1 MRNKQRL
8 SRPQLWWFL
17 GWFYEGLFALVPHR
31 ELVASIARGLKAH
44 ERVLDAGCGTGRLA
58 RQSQAEIV
66 GADFSATMLR
76 WAKKRGQSVIQ
87 GDLQNLPMADEQ
99 FDVVVSLNVLYA
111 VSDPGSVLRELV
123 RVTRVG
129 GEVRIATPIT
139 SELLPLVREHFQR
152 ATWLDHV
159 KFIVNLPRLLGW
171 MAVLTIRGLIT
182 KSEFSFYSE
191 DELMTMFN
199 AAGLRVISCEP
210 CYAEIDRLV
219 VAIKEESC

>member
-1 MRNKQRL
+1 M
-8 SRPQLWWFL
+8 WWFL

-129 GEVRIATPIT
+129 GEVRIATPMA
-139 SELLPLVREHFQR
+139 SELS
-152 ATWLDHV
+152 AT
-159 KFIVNLPRLLGW
+159 G
-171 MAVLTIRGLIT
+171 
-182 KSEFSFYSE
+182 S
-191 DELMTMFN
+191 
-199 AAGLRVISCEP
+199 
-210 CYAEIDRLV
+210 
-219 VAIKEESC
+219 